1 MRLKKI
7 QEALKTKNII
17 FTYTEEDNCGS
28 LDFQFRGLR
37 YHIWEFVDG
46 DIWGVETNVYHAG
59 KSEDITGDYEKEIS
73 ELFES
78 NLFLI
83 CIRNYSSTTS
93 STSIGHAFAQMPQA
107 IHLDAGLPSV
117 FTIRPNGQASA
128 HLPQLVHFFL
138 LII

>member
-46 DIWGVETNVYHAG
+46 
-59 KSEDITGDYEKEIS
+59 EIG
-73 ELFES
+73 
-78 NLFLI
+78 
-83 CIRNYSSTTS
+83 R
-93 STSIGHAFAQMPQA
+93 
-107 IHLDAGLPSV
+107 
-117 FTIRPNGQASA
+117 A
-128 HLPQLVHFFL
+128 HV
-138 LII
+138 

>member
-59 KSEDITGDYEKEIS
+59 KSDDITGDYEKEIS
-73 ELFES
+73 ELFLRS
-78 NLFLI
+78 DQMDRLLHI
-83 CIRNYSSTTS
+83 CHSRYIFSC
-93 STSIGHAFAQMPQA
+93 
-107 IHLDAGLPSV
+107 
-117 FTIRPNGQASA
+117 
-128 HLPQLVHFFL
+128 
-138 LII
+138 